1 MQFDFLTIPELS
13 AVMPIV
19 ILVAFALLAAILS
32 EVNTVARKR
41 EERRLPAI
49 ISTIGFALSLVYVY
63 ILAQQVWAEN
73 VVTYIWSWGVDSYG
87 FPLGVV
93 LAVDK
98 LSVLFMGLFTFMGLV
113 VSIYSIGYMSE
124 DSGLTQYYV
133 LLSLMVAAMNGVVIS
148 GDLFTLFLFYETMG
162 LCSFVLV
169 AFRRT
174 WEGLEAAIKYLMM
187 SAIGSTLVLFSASYL
202 YGLTGTLNLGAMSA
216 AIAGSAH
223 PLVPIVVALMT
234 AGFGVKGA
242 IVPFA
247 AWLAD
252 AHPAAPSGISAMLS
266 GVVIKVG
273 IYGIIRMNAII
284 FPNIVTFLDWPV
296 LIAVFALVTMT
307 AGNFWALT
315 QKDLKRMLA
324 YSSIAQIGFILFAF
338 GTATTFGYQS
348 GAFYIVSHALTK
360 GLLFLCAGAFLHAVG
375 SRDLDDLAGIGKTMP
390 IAGGFFAIGV
400 LSLMGMPPF
409 AGFFAKFLIL
419 AAGVGAGGPYLLFTA
434 IAVFNALLGLGYYL
448 RMLTTV
454 WFKPASDVA
463 KLGHRSTPTMLVGMA
478 ILALGIVILGIYPE
492 PVFAIAREAGSALSN
507 IAELVAAILNA
518 TGTP

>member
-1 MQFDFLTIPELS
+1 MQLDFLIIPELG
-13 AVMPIV
+13 AVMPILV
-19 ILVAFALLAAILS
+19 LVAFALLAAVIS
-32 EVNTVARKR
+32 EVVMIARKH
-41 EERRLPAI
+41 EARRLPAV
-49 ISTIGFALSLVYVY
+49 ISAIGFALALVYVY
-63 ILAQQVWAEN
+63 TLAQQVWADG
-73 VVTYIWSWGVDSYG
+73 VATYIWSWGTDSYG
-87 FPLGVV
+87 APLGVV
-93 LAVDK
+93 LAADE
-98 LSVLFMGLFTFMGLV
+98 LSVLLMGLFTLMGLV

-133 LLSLMVAAMNGVVIS
+133 LLLIMVAAMNGVVVS

-187 SAIGSTLVLFSASYL
+187 SAIGSTLILFSASYL
-202 YGLTGTLNLGAMSA
+202 YGLTGTLNLGAMSS
-216 AIAGSAH
+216 AIAGSGH
-223 PLVPIVVALMT
+223 PMIPIIVALLT

-284 FPNIVTFLDWPV
+284 FPTTVTFLDWPV
-296 LIAVFALVTMT
+296 LIAIFALVTMT

-324 YSSIAQIGFILFAF
+324 YSSITQIGFILFAF

-348 GAFYIVSHALTK
+348 GVFYIVSHALTK

-409 AGFFAKFLIL
+409 SGFFAKFLVL
-419 AAGVGAGGPYLLFTA
+419 SAGAGAGGPYLLFTVV
-434 IAVFNALLGLGYYL
+434 AVFNALLGLGYYL
-448 RMLTTV
+448 RMLITV
-454 WFKPASDVA
+454 WFKPASAVA
-463 KLGHRSTPTMLVGMA
+463 ASGHRSTPTMIAGMA
-478 ILALGIVILGIYPE
+478 ILALGIIVLGVYPE
-492 PVFAIAREAGSALSN
+492 PVFAIARAAGSALSN
-507 IAELVAAILNA
+507 ISELVTAILNA